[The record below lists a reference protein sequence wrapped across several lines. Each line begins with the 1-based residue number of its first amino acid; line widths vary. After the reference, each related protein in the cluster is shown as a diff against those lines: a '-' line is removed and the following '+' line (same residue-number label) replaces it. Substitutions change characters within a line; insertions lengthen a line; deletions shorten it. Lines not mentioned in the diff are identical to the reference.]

1 MVRVSQGSSKKVVGV
16 LALQGAFESHKKV
29 LNELDVVSLEVRTP
43 QDLAQVDALIMPGG
57 ESTTMSQLLES
68 SDLYE
73 PIKKLI
79 HEGMPVF
86 GTCAGMILLAKKIID
101 GRDDQISF
109 GAIEIEVQRNAYGR
123 QVDSFEADIE
133 VEGLAPAFHAVF
145 IRAPKILQAGRDVEV
160 LASFGSD
167 VILARQKN
175 VLVASFHPELSQD
188 GRIHELFVKEI

>member
-1 MVRVSQGSSKKVVGV
+1 VVRVSQVSSKKVVGV

-79 HEGMPVF
+79 H
-86 GTCAGMILLAKKIID
+86 
-101 GRDDQISF
+101 
-109 GAIEIEVQRNAYGR
+109 
-123 QVDSFEADIE
+123 
-133 VEGLAPAFHAVF
+133 
-145 IRAPKILQAGRDVEV
+145 
-160 LASFGSD
+160 
-167 VILARQKN
+167 
-175 VLVASFHPELSQD
+175 
-188 GRIHELFVKEI
+188 

>member
-1 MVRVSQGSSKKVVGV
+1 M
-16 LALQGAFESHKKV
+16 
-29 LNELDVVSLEVRTP
+29 SLEVRTP

-123 QVDSFEADIE
+123 QVDSFEADVE
-133 VEGLAPAFHAVF
+133 VEGLVPAFHAVF
-145 IRAPKILQAGRDVEV
+145 IRAPKILQAGKDVEV

-167 VILARQKN
+167 VVLARQKN

>member
-29 LNELDVVSLEVRTP
+29 LNELDIVSLEVRTP

-145 IRAPKILQAGRDVEV
+145 IRAPKILQAGKDVEV